1 MKHSG
6 KKRWEGSG
14 IWAKRRDRR
23 AKTMQPD
30 NIEWSSQETEAQNP
44 ANQGRLCSSGQRKA
58 NGKDKER
65 REIKKKPKQYMT
77 RIE

>member
-6 KKRWEGSG
+6 KKGGRGQG
-14 IWAKRRDRR
+14 FGLKDRR
-23 AKTMQPD
+23 QKGKDMQPD
-30 NIEWSSQETEAQNP
+30 NIEWSSRETEAQNP
-44 ANQGRLCSSGQRKA
+44 ANQGRLCSSGQGKA

-65 REIKKKPKQYMT
+65 REIKKKPKQYMA